1 MADIKRYKIGK
12 DFYIRSASGSIR
24 GADKIRRRVRR
35 DGKRAR
41 QKAREQMGLESE
53 EADEETPGD

>member
-24 GADKIRRRVRR
+24 GADKIRRRVDR
-35 DGKRAR
+35 DADRAR
-41 QKAREQMGLESE
+41 RKAREEMGMAPEESSE
-53 EADEETPGD
+53 GDNSQ

>member
-24 GADKIRRRVRR
+24 GADKIRRSVRR
-35 DGKRAR
+35 DAKRAR
-41 QKAREQMGLESE
+41 RKAREQMGLDPE
-53 EADEETPGD
+53 EPGDDNSG

>member
-24 GADKIRRRVRR
+24 GADKIRRRVAR
-35 DGKRAR
+35 DGERAR
-41 QKAREQMGLESE
+41 RKAREEMGLAPEESSQDHSSE
-53 EADEETPGD
+53 